1 MQLRHL
7 IFGFAFALACLPTG
21 LLAQTPKFEEN
32 AQLLA
37 ERVPTRTASN
47 LDAYL
52 VPAKE
57 GQEADAAVTVIGTV
71 NDVEGNTVAGATVV
85 FQGPSL
91 SDNRTVV
98 TNDSGFFQFKN
109 LFPGIPYHVAVSA
122 NGFADWN
129 SPDVILLKPG
139 QVLDLTDVSLKVA
152 TVVTTVSVVASELT
166 PVELAEQ
173 QVKVE
178 EKQRV
183 LGIIPNFYVA
193 YDHNAAPLTT
203 KLKYRLAFKTV
214 VDPVTFAGAAALA
227 GMNQAADTPNYV
239 QGMKGYAQRFG
250 AAYTNGATDIMI
262 GGAVLP
268 SLLHQD
274 PRYFYQG
281 TGTKKS
287 RILHAISS
295 PFICKGDNGRWQPN
309 YSSVGGDLASGAIS
323 NLYYPASN
331 RGVGLVFGNALITTG
346 GRMVNGLIQEF
357 LLHRFTS
364 HAS

>member
-7 IFGFAFALACLPTG
+7 IFGFTLALACLPSS
-21 LLAQTPKFEEN
+21 LFAQTPNFNEN
-32 AQLLA
+32 AQLLGA
-37 ERVPTRTASN
+37 HALTAAGLNSDSN
-47 LDAYL
+47 FA
-52 VPAKE
+52 PAK
-57 GQEADAAVTVIGTV
+57 QETDTGVTVIGTV
-71 NDVEGNTVAGATVV
+71 SDVEGNTVPGATVV

-91 SDNRTVV
+91 SDNRTAV
-98 TNDSGFFQFKN
+98 TNDSGFFK
-109 LFPGIPYHVAVSA
+109 LSDLIPGISYHLAVSA

-129 SPDVILLKPG
+129 SPDLVLLKPG
-139 QVLDLTDVSLKVA
+139 QVLDLTDVSLRVA

-166 PVELAEQ
+166 PVELATE

-178 EKQRV
+178 EQQRV
-183 LGIIPNFYVA
+183 LGIIPNFYVV
-193 YDHNAAPLTT
+193 YDHDAAPLTA
-203 KLKYRLAFKTV
+203 KLKYKLVFKTI
-214 VDPVTFAGAAALA
+214 VDPVTIAGAAALA
-227 GMNQAADTPNYV
+227 GMNQAADAPNYV

-295 PFICKGDNGRWQPN
+295 PFICKGDNGGWQPN

-364 HAS
+364 HAG